1 MLRFKQIILLVI
13 CSFFTFSSTAQL
25 NKVHQNDKMPWKDAG
40 ETFIYS
46 LVVPGTGYMKEGKLG
61 LGLLTFG
68 TEAALFGAG
77 ATVAVMPVSGN
88 TNAEIRANRERNQM
102 IGFGIMGLA
111 GALHL
116 TQAIHATLL
125 SHKSNDANGYY
136 DGELVLQT
144 TGANLGLSY
153 RF

>member
-1 MLRFKQIILLVI
+1 MQKLKQYILLAVCI
-13 CSFFTFSSTAQL
+13 AFAFKAGAQI
-25 NKVHQNDKMPWKDAG
+25 NKVPQNEKMPWKDAG

-46 LVVPGTGYMKEGKLG
+46 LAVPGTGYMKEGKLG

-77 ATVAVMPVSGN
+77 AAIAVMPVSGN

-102 IGFGIMGLA
+102 IGFSIMGIA
-111 GALHL
+111 GALHMA
-116 TQAIHATLL
+116 QAIHATLL
-125 SHKSNDANGYY
+125 THKSNDVNGYY